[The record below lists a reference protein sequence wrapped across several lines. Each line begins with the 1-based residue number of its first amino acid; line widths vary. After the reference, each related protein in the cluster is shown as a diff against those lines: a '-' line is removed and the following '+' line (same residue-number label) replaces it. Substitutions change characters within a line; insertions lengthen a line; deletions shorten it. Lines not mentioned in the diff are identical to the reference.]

1 MKLKQI
7 IIPFFL
13 LGFLLY
19 SCSENQPLRNSQDDF
34 IKSVSI
40 PLFSIPVLPQE
51 MTFCGENIYLKDE
64 DIRERLEKE
73 VLLNAYYHSATI
85 GIMKRAHRFFP
96 QIEQILKK
104 ENIPTDFKY
113 LACIESSLN
122 QAVSPVG
129 AQGFWQFMPFTAEEF
144 DLEMSDEVDERLNI
158 EKSTYAACGYLRHAQ
173 DTLKDWLLTAAS
185 YNRGIGGVRS
195 DMRWQGTS
203 HYFDTDMNSETARYT
218 FRILAMK
225 LIMENPKDYGFD
237 IDHMELYEPYKTK
250 SVIVAES
257 IPNIAEW
264 AISKGF
270 NFKIVTKL
278 NPWIKGN
285 KLTIKKKHYKLLLP
299 SPSENLK
306 PYKAYN

>member
-1 MKLKQI
+1 MK
-7 IIPFFL
+7 FS
-13 LGFLLY
+13 LY
-19 SCSENQPLRNSQDDF
+19 FSVSILVAMICSCNNNQEIKSSQDD
-34 IKSVSI
+34 IIQSTSPV
-40 PLFSIPVLPQE
+40 LFSIPILPKE
-51 MTFCGENIYLKDE
+51 MVFCGEKIILEDE
-64 DIRERLEKE
+64 DVRERLEKE

-85 GIMKRAHRFFP
+85 GIMKRAHRYFP
-96 QIEQILKK
+96 QIERILSK

-122 QAVSPVG
+122 QAVSPAG

-158 EKSTYAACGYLRHAQ
+158 EKSTYAACGYLKHAQ

-195 DMRWQGTS
+195 DMRWQGTT

-225 LIMENPKDYGFD
+225 LIMENPNAYGFD
-237 IDHMELYEPYKTK
+237 IDHMEMYQPFQTK
-250 SVIVAES
+250 SIIVKES
-257 IPNIAEW
+257 IPNIAQW
-264 AISKGF
+264 AIEKGF

-278 NPWIKGN
+278 NPWLKGN